1 MARGVPCS
9 ELEARAPQETKAN
22 ENGASLCS
30 ESEGTKL
37 THRSQNTTP
46 FHSSNYDY
54 PGIILNDFTYQAAQ
68 KILSILWGYMSMAP

>member
-37 THRSQNTTP
+37 THRSQKTLP
-46 FHSSNYDY
+46 FHSPNYDY
-54 PGIILNDFTYQAAQ
+54 PGIVLNDFTYQTSQ
-68 KILSILWGYMSMAP
+68 RILSILRGTMSMAP